1 MSHYN
6 TGIGSSVPSVF
17 DMVSGFSAFLV
28 DFVQVVL
35 GQTQTSFQ
43 AASPEDRDPGVFDPD
58 TRSWSG
64 PDGLR
69 YRVGLFPIPS
79 ERHTREKSRNIKIL
93 MDNCRRMCLAD
104 ELPATKEEKKFWTS
118 YRFMKYQLFLAP
130 ACIVIPPLYVFCK
143 MFNDKMIPSMRG
155 RWFPIM
161 GGLMLAEL
169 WADATYPG
177 HQLLST
183 ALRAKTPMGDAA
195 RAEWVRLQPV
205 DIPFH
210 VYTGYQFQLMFNAV
224 PEEILFGGDIAT
236 HCG

>member
-6 TGIGSSVPSVF
+6 TGIGNSVPSVV
-17 DMVSGFSAFLV
+17 DMVSGLSAFLV

-43 AASPEDRDPGVFDPD
+43 AASPEDRDPGTFDPD

-64 PDGLR
+64 PEGLR
-69 YRVGLFPIPS
+69 YRVALYPIPS
-79 ERHTREKSRNIKIL
+79 ERHTREKLRNIKIL
-93 MDNCRRMCLAD
+93 MDNCRRICLAD
-104 ELPATKEEKKFWTS
+104 DLPATKEEKKFWS
-118 YRFMKYQLFLAP
+118 AYRFMKYQLFLAP
-130 ACIVIPPLYVFCK
+130 ACIVTPPLYVFCK
-143 MFNDKMIPSMRG
+143 MFSDKLYPVMRG
-155 RWFPIM
+155 RWLPFM
-161 GGLMLAEL
+161 GGMMLAEM
-169 WADATYPG
+169 WADATYPS

-210 VYTGYQFQLMFNAV
+210 VYTGYQFQMMFNAV
-224 PEEILFGGDIAT
+224 PEEIQFGGDIASY
-236 HCG
+236 CG